1 MLTINLRDFYPCCNE
16 DIFVE
21 ITDEMAEAMKA
32 ADRQQEAYRR
42 RMYYHKAQYSLDAGD
57 GIENDALFVS
67 MSPCELF
74 EHNLKIE
81 QLYTALRSLPDK
93 QGRRIYAHYILGISQ
108 TEIAKAEGV
117 SANTVCTTI
126 QRGLKNMEKILKVT
140 L

>member
-1 MLTINLRDFYPCCNE
+1 MPTINLRDFYPYCNKN
-16 DIFVE
+16 ISVE
-21 ITDEMAEAMKA
+21 VTDEMLEAMRA
-32 ADRQQEAYRR
+32 VDRQQEAYRR
-42 RMYYHKAQYSLDAGD
+42 CMYYHKAHYSLDAGD
-57 GIENDALFVS
+57 GQENNALIVS
-67 MSPCELF
+67 LSPCELYDRK
-74 EHNLKIE
+74 LTKE

-93 QGRRIYAHYILGISQ
+93 QGRRIYVHYILGISQ